1 MIKKLVSIFGITE
14 EGAKGVKKASFWS
27 MLVFFSYII
36 PMMII
41 MFFVQETLSGN
52 RRSPIFY
59 IILLLIGAVI
69 LFVIHTF
76 QYNTSYGET
85 YKECANLR
93 LDITRRMK
101 DLPLSYFSTHDLSD
115 LSQTIMKD
123 VADIEH
129 SLSHAIPQAIGFI
142 VYFVIMS
149 VMLIIGNWK
158 LGLAIVIPILLS
170 YALMFIS
177 KRINIKN
184 TTKYYY
190 SLRENSEIFQETI
203 EMQQEIRSYG
213 QVDRFKDRIFKKIEE
228 NERVHWK
235 SEFTLASAVNLSILI
250 LKVIIGIVILL
261 GTVMYVNGEISLF
274 IMLAYLLAAVK
285 IADGLE
291 VVYEYIAMMF
301 FFDASYKRI
310 KELKSIKLQEG
321 EDMEIENFD
330 ISVENVKFS
339 YLKNGENVINDATFE
354 AKQNEVTALI
364 GPSGCGK
371 STMLRLISRLYDY
384 DFGKITLGGKDIKSI
399 STKSLFDKVSFVFQ
413 DVVLFN
419 GSVLD
424 NIRIG
429 KSDATEEEVIEAA
442 RLANVDEFVQ
452 KLPDGYNTLIGE
464 NGSKLSGGERQRISI
479 ARAFLKNAPIVIL
492 DEISASLDV
501 ENEMKIQQ
509 SLNKLIKNKTV
520 IIISHRLK
528 SIENV
533 DKIVLMDKGK
543 VLAAGKHNELLKTSS
558 LYQNL
563 VNKSK
568 LTEDFVY

>member
-1 MIKKLVSIFGITE
+1 
-14 EGAKGVKKASFWS
+14 
-27 MLVFFSYII
+27 
-36 PMMII
+36 
-41 MFFVQETLSGN
+41 
-52 RRSPIFY
+52 
-59 IILLLIGAVI
+59 
-69 LFVIHTF
+69 
-76 QYNTSYGET
+76 
-85 YKECANLR
+85 
-93 LDITRRMK
+93 
-101 DLPLSYFSTHDLSD
+101 
-115 LSQTIMKD
+115 
-123 VADIEH
+123 
-129 SLSHAIPQAIGFI
+129 
-142 VYFVIMS
+142 MS

-274 IMLAYLLAAVK
+274 IMLGYLLAAVK